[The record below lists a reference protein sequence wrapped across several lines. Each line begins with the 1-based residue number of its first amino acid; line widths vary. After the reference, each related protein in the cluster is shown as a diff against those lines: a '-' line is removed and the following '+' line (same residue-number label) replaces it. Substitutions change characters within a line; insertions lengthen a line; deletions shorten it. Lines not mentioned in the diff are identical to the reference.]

1 MILSLLFAQPILGVV
16 YLAAIIV
23 AITVHEFSHALAG
36 KLEGDE
42 TAESL
47 GRLTLNPIAHL
58 DPWGFVF
65 MVIAGFGWGR
75 PVPFNPYRLKH
86 RRFGPALVSIAG
98 PISNII
104 CALVFGLIYK
114 VLLQSIALPDN
125 NYLMIFLGAL
135 IIINAVLAVF
145 NLIPI
150 PPLDGSKLLF
160 ALLPQTKGTL
170 QFRMF
175 MEHYGMFLLIG
186 IILLDTVTGISV
198 LSRLFGW
205 VTTGVT
211 TLFM

>member
-1 MILSLLFAQPILGVV
+1 MILSLLLAQPVLGIV
-16 YLAAIIV
+16 YLAAIVV

-58 DPWGFVF
+58 DPWGFIL

-86 RRFGPALVSIAG
+86 RRFGPAFVSLAG

-104 CALVFGLIYK
+104 LVIIFGLTYK
-114 VLLQSIALPDN
+114 ALLHIVVLPEN

-135 IIINAVLAVF
+135 IIINAILAVF
-145 NLIPI
+145 NILPI

-160 ALLPQTKGTL
+160 ALLPQTKGAL
-170 QFRMF
+170 KFRMF
-175 MEHYGMFLLIG
+175 MERYGMFLLIG
-186 IILLDTVTGISV
+186 IIVLDTTTGISF
-198 LSRLFGW
+198 LSKLFGW
-205 VTTGVT
+205 VTSSVSG
-211 TLFM
+211 LFV